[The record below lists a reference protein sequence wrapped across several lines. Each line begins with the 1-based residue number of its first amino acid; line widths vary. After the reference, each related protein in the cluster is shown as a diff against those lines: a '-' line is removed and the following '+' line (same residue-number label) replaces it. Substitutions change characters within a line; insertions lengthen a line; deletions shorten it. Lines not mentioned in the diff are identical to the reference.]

1 MDNIF
6 KEYLNAGTQTNLEKN
21 KKNLFFT
28 PLNAEYSS
36 FSQTNRKTIKKLQKK
51 TSKFN
56 TKAKKNTSKFTFF
69 KKENALV
76 SNSNLNINKS
86 LKYDTSYK
94 KNEQNDMN
102 CNYTSVSKIKKKY
115 INKLKENIN
124 SMSIC
129 KKSIICNFQKTKR
142 EFISLN
148 SKNKCFSIK
157 KNFNDEIFRPRN
169 ISFIF
174 TNNNQIN
181 TNFYKKNVK
190 NKSIYNDKNS
200 NTFNGF
206 RSSILKKTNYKNNNK
221 RMSKRNNICSDNLKN
236 ETCTKNAIFNT
247 QSISYIIKGKDK
259 PKIIQEINK
268 NNSSKLTTISSYIT
282 NDKNEFIPKSPVK
295 DSNKNINLKKMDF
308 LSKNPILL
316 KEFQLNLTAEV
327 NENDNTQEFESKF
340 LNYELGVSDKVS
352 TIYDILDESIKEK
365 EIIKKEC
372 EKSIEEIEKIAKER
386 YCSNIKKKSNKSK
399 KFVNLKKKNVL
410 SNLNFNL
417 NNDIDEL
424 KDGEEIHDILTFNI
438 NKSFKIKEH

>member
-36 FSQTNRKTIKKLQKK
+36 FSQTHRKKIKKLQKK

-124 SMSIC
+124 SINIP
-129 KKSIICNFQKTKR
+129 KKNIIFK
-142 EFISLN
+142 SLN
-148 SKNKCFSIK
+148 SKDKNFSIK
-157 KNFNDEIFRPRN
+157 NNFNDDISKPKN
-169 ISFIF
+169 ISFIY
-174 TNNNQIN
+174 TNTNQMIN
-181 TNFYKKNVK
+181 NFYKKNVK
-190 NKSIYNDKNS
+190 NKCFYNNKNS
-200 NTFNGF
+200 NTYSGI
-206 RSSILKKTNYKNNNK
+206 RSTIHKKANKKNNKEN
-221 RMSKRNNICSDNLKN
+221 SNKRNNICRDDLKN
-236 ETCTKNAIFNT
+236 EAYTKKPIFNT
-247 QSISYIIKGKDK
+247 QSIAYIIKGKDRS
-259 PKIIQEINK
+259 KIIQEINK
-268 NNSSKLTTISSYIT
+268 NNSSKLTTISSYVT
-282 NDKNEFIPKSPVK
+282 NDKNELLSKSQVK
-295 DSNKNINLKKMDF
+295 DSNKKINIKKKLDF
-308 LSKNPILL
+308 LNKNPILQ
-316 KEFQLNLTAEV
+316 KEIPLYLTTEV

-372 EKSIEEIEKIAKER
+372 EKSVEEIEKIAKEI
-386 YCSNIKKKSNKSK
+386 YSSNIKKKPSKSK
-399 KFVNLKKKNVL
+399 KIVNLKKNKILN
-410 SNLNFNL
+410 NFNL
-417 NNDIDEL
+417 NCDIDEL
-424 KDGEEIHDILTFNI
+424 KDGEEINDILTFTI
-438 NKSFKIKEH
+438 NNSSKIKEN